1 MLTQAE
7 LKRKLHYCPDT
18 GIFTWI
24 APSKYNPCLKGMSI
38 RKKNSEGYIVVKLN
52 YKLYKAHRLAWL
64 YVHGK
69 FPNEQIDHINGI
81 ADDNR
86 LCNLREA
93 TQYENMK
100 NRNKLSNN
108 KSGFKG
114 VSFHKQV
121 NKWRARAGLNG
132 KLYNLGVFSTPEEAS
147 EAYKAFAL
155 KHHGEF
161 IRI

>member
-7 LKRKLHYCPDT
+7 LKSKLHYCHDT

-24 APSKYNPCLKGMSI
+24 APSKYNPCLKGTSF
-38 RKKNSEGYIVVKLN
+38 RKKDLEGYIRIRIN
-52 YKLYKAHRLAWL
+52 TISYKAHRLAWL

-81 ADDNR
+81 TDDNR

-100 NRNKLSNN
+100 NRNKFSNN

-114 VSFHKQV
+114 VSFDSYAK
-121 NKWRARAGLNG
+121 KWRARAGLNG
-132 KLYNLGVFSTPEEAS
+132 RSYSLGMFLTPEEAS
-147 EAYKAFAL
+147 QAYKAFAL